1 MYRHLNADLIVQTCR
16 STQERIAE
24 RFVNSGLSK
33 VASEILTVSEQ
44 AAGLATWLTKPHWPL
59 RALAGFSI
67 ATILIIVISVALHVK
82 VQLTFSSIAE
92 FLQGLDAAINEVV
105 FIGVAAFF
113 FMTLETRL
121 KRRRVLKAIHELRAL
136 AHIIDMHQLTKD
148 PERLATA
155 PTVATPDVQRP
166 QNPAELIR
174 YLDNC
179 SDLLALISKISALYV
194 QNFDDPVTLAAVNEI
209 ENLTNGLSRKIW
221 QKIMIF
227 DRILAPANA
236 APPPRAEPSPIHH
249 E

>member
-16 STQERIAE
+16 ATQENIAG

-33 VASEILTVSEQ
+33 VAAEILAVSEQ
-44 AAGLATWLTKPHWPL
+44 AAGLAAWLAKPHLPL
-59 RALAGFSI
+59 RGLAGLGI
-67 ATILIIVISVALHVK
+67 ATIFVIIISVALHVH
-82 VQLTFSSIAE
+82 VQFTFGSIAE

-113 FMTLETRL
+113 FVTLETRL
-121 KRRRVLKAIHELRAL
+121 KRRRALKAIHELRAL
-136 AHIIDMHQLTKD
+136 AHIIDMHQISKD
-148 PERLATA
+148 PERMAVA
-155 PTVATPDVQRP
+155 PAGVAGAVKRP

-179 SDLLALISKISALYV
+179 SDLLALISKIAALYV

-227 DRILAPANA
+227 DRILAPAQA
-236 APPPRAEPSPIHH
+236 SSKP
-249 E
+249 